1 MKMKSYFN
9 YITTQIVRSIHTA
22 MLILR
27 YSKVGNS
34 QWGQDFTKLYLYV
47 IGKRV
52 RKESAL
58 TRYRRKFALFPQV
71 WVQKILV
78 WQIRS
83 PRQYHQAFY
92 AKAGAIKLK
101 RAM

>member
-1 MKMKSYFN
+1 MKSYFK
-9 YITTQIVRSIHTA
+9 YIAKQIVRSIHTA

-27 YSKVGNS
+27 YSEVGNS

-47 IGKRV
+47 MGKRV

-71 WVQKILV
+71 WVPKILV

-92 AKAGAIKLK
+92 AKAGAIKLQS
-101 RAM
+101 AM

>member
-1 MKMKSYFN
+1 MKSYFR
-9 YITTQIVRSIHTA
+9 YIAKQIVRSIHTA
-22 MLILR
+22 MLIPR
-27 YSKVGNS
+27 YSEVGNS
-34 QWGQDFTKLYLYV
+34 QWGQDFTKLYLFV

-58 TRYRRKFALFPQV
+58 TRYRRKFALFPHG
-71 WVQKILV
+71 WVPKILV

-92 AKAGAIKLK
+92 AKTGAIKLQS
-101 RAM
+101 AM